1 MKTKL
6 IKLLPIIVA
15 GWQPVVVFM
24 VVSMVIVGSSVGG
37 VRYVRAQSLQDQID
51 ELKTQNTENKN
62 NVKKLQDIATSY
74 QDAINQLQEDII
86 EKQRSIDASQKRQQE
101 LESQIKQ
108 AEEQLA
114 QQKKMLGDN
123 IRAMYLEGDV
133 STLEM
138 LASSN
143 NLSEF
148 VDKQQYRSSVKD
160 KISEAVI
167 KINDLKHQLQG
178 QKEQVEVEIKEQ
190 KNSKAQL
197 AQNRNEQSQLLAMN
211 ESEQADYNNKTKANE
226 AKIKELQEAQKALE
240 RSIASG
246 NLVSQGSVKRG
257 DIIGTV
263 GNTGLSFGPHL
274 HFEARSS
281 DGSDLNPNNY
291 VGSEW
296 SRPVEGG
303 YISQSYGNP
312 DPIYYKGYHTGT
324 DYAGVAGRPVRAV
337 ADGEIIWRGCKGSC
351 GINYGYYVMIRHN
364 DGIISLYG
372 HMVPN

>member
-6 IKLLPIIVA
+6 NKSLSILVA
-15 GWQPVVVFM
+15 GWRPVVLIM
-24 VVSMVIVGSSVGG
+24 VVVMITVGSSVGG

-51 ELKTQNTENKN
+51 ELKKQNVENKD

-74 QDAINQLQEDII
+74 QDAIDQLQEDIA

-108 AEEQLA
+108 AEEQLT

-148 VDKQQYRSSVKD
+148 IDKQQYRSSVKD
-160 KISEAVI
+160 KISESVI

-178 QKEQVEVEIKEQ
+178 QKEQVEVEIEEQ

-197 AQNRNEQSQLLAMN
+197 AQSRNEQSKLLAMN
-211 ESEQADYNNKTKANE
+211 ESEQIDFNNKTKANE

-246 NLVSQGSVKRG
+246 NLVSQGPVKRG

-274 HFEARSS
+274 HFEARNS
-281 DGSDLNPNNY
+281 DGVDLNPNNY
-291 VGSEW
+291 VGHEW
-296 SRPVEGG
+296 SLPVEGG
-303 YISQSYGNP
+303 YVSQSYGNP
-312 DPIYYKGYHTGT
+312 DSIYYKGYHTGT
-324 DYAGVAGRPVRAV
+324 DYAGVSGRPVRAV

-351 GINYGYYVMIRHN
+351 SINYGYYVMIRHSN
-364 DGIISLYG
+364 GIISLYA